1 MNLNCFK
8 LHKPN
13 ETEWRLKKGSFST
26 WKVDHYYWHGPT
38 EFDLSNKTSLILF
51 YYIKRV
57 PRRKIWS
64 LSGVRQHLLRR
75 LKKIKGFIPFIGIDI
90 LYFKIVFVFY
100 QVRPI
105 RPKLNLI
112 LNTFSESEA
121 HRGFKNRFLSK

>member
-26 WKVDHYYWHGPT
+26 WKVDYYYWHGPT
-38 EFDLSNKTSLILF
+38 EFDLSYKTSLNLF
-51 YYIKRV
+51 YYIKRA

-64 LSGVRQHLLRR
+64 LFGVRQHLLRR

-90 LYFKIVFVFY
+90 VNFKVVFVLY
-100 QVRPI
+100 QTGPVRPDLNVI
-105 RPKLNLI
+105 LEAFLESAVHAKL
-112 LNTFSESEA
+112 
-121 HRGFKNRFLSK
+121 KNKVHGQ